1 LAGLSDL
8 LDGTMARLSNTAG
21 PWGAFLDSTLDR
33 VVDGAIYGSL
43 IFYYVNADVINK
55 KLVVALLIGL
65 ISAQITSYTRAR
77 WESLGVR
84 GKVGLVE
91 RSERMIVLCTGL
103 ILTGLGFDVLATLI
117 YFLAVASTI
126 TVIQRILFARKSLKP
141 QSAQ

>member
-1 LAGLSDL
+1 
-8 LDGTMARLSNTAG
+8 MNQK
-21 PWGAFLDSTLDR
+21 
-33 VVDGAIYGSL
+33 L
-43 IFYYVNADVINK
+43 I
-55 KLVVALLIGL
+55 VALMIGL

-91 RSERMIVLCTGL
+91 RSERMIVLCTGF
-103 ILTGLGFDVLATLI
+103 ILTGLGLDVLATFI